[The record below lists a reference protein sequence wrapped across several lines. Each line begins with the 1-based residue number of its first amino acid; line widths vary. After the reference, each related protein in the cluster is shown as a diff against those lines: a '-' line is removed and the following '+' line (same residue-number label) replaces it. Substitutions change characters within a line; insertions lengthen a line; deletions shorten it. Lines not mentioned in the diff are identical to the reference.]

1 MPGTGEEKKI
11 HCPDPL
17 AMGQV
22 ARWLAPL
29 LMSSDVLLLYGDLGA
44 GKTTFVQYL
53 AQALGVGE
61 DQYVSSPSFALLH
74 EYTGCMPIF
83 HMDLYRLADEEE
95 VEAAGLGEY
104 FDSPGLIL
112 VEWPQRLAT
121 LLPDTR
127 LEIHINIQE
136 DQSRQLILR
145 PLGQSWQQRIASS
158 HKKTLQV

>member
-1 MPGTGEEKKI
+1 MEGI
-11 HCPDPL
+11 
-17 AMGQV
+17 AN
-22 ARWLAPL
+22 WLAPL
-29 LMSSDVLLLYGDLGA
+29 LMSGDVLLLYGDLGA

-74 EYTGCMPIF
+74 EYTGNMPIF
-83 HMDLYRLADEEE
+83 HMDLYRLTDEEE
-95 VEAAGLGEY
+95 VETAGLSEY

-136 DQSRQLILR
+136 DQSRDLILR
-145 PLGQSWQQRIASS
+145 PIGQSWQQRIACS
-158 HKKTLQV
+158 HQKSATSADFSQQTI

>member
-1 MPGTGEEKKI
+1 MEGI
-11 HCPDPL
+11 
-17 AMGQV
+17 AN
-22 ARWLAPL
+22 WLAPL
-29 LMSSDVLLLYGDLGA
+29 LMSGDVLLLYGDLGA

-53 AQALGVGE
+53 AQALGVDE

-74 EYTGCMPIF
+74 EYTGNMPIF
-83 HMDLYRLADEEE
+83 HMDLYRLTDEEE
-95 VEAAGLGEY
+95 VEAAGLSEY

-136 DQSRQLILR
+136 DQSRDLILR
-145 PLGQSWQQRIASS
+145 PIGQSWQQRITCSYPKNATSADFS
-158 HKKTLQV
+158 QQTI